1 MYQKNV
7 NQCRCRVLRL
17 VVTIA
22 ILLGSGS
29 TSNLAALET
38 IMVSYPSPAPFYL
51 PVAVAIHQGFF
62 REQNLDVKLITTLG
76 NLTKDGMLVDAALKP
91 LADDQL
97 AGINPIDARYPSCS
111 ISTCYSRF
119 SMMAANLITSFC

>member
-29 TSNLAALET
+29 ISNLAALEN

-97 AGINPIDARYPSCS
+97 AGINPIDARYPGFS
-111 ISTCYSRF
+111 ISACYSRF
-119 SMMAANLITSFC
+119 SRKAANLITSFC